1 MMPFLCAPQ
10 KEEEEVVEEKKE
22 VVVVVVK
29 EQEGSAQDSGP
40 GLPVDLNH
48 EDYYFPSVDLLTAQ
62 VHARRC
68 RASRHTQNSASA
80 PEELISGHTACLLLF

>member
-1 MMPFLCAPQ
+1 M
-10 KEEEEVVEEKKE
+10 VEEKKKE

-29 EQEGSAQDSGP
+29 EQEGSSQDSGP

-48 EDYYFPSVDLLTAQ
+48 VDYYFPSVDLLTAQ